1 MRLLARI
8 AELIRGRR
16 QQQAQQTKRAYLLS
30 LYMGEANGVEGPDRA
45 FRPNRQRQHSK
56 GTKRQGNA

>member
-16 QQQAQQTKRAYLLS
+16 QQQVQQTKRAYLMS

-45 FRPNRQRQHSK
+45 FRPNRQRQHGK
-56 GTKRQGNA
+56 GVKRQDNG

>member
-30 LYMGEANGVEGPDRA
+30 LYMGEANGTEGPDRA
-45 FRPNRQRQHSK
+45 FRPNRQRQHGK
-56 GTKRQGNA
+56 GVKGQDNI

>member
-1 MRLLARI
+1 MRLFARI
-8 AELIRGRR
+8 AELVRGRR
-16 QQQAQQTKRAYLLS
+16 QQQAQQTKRAHLLS

-56 GTKRQGNA
+56 GAKRQDNA

>member
-16 QQQAQQTKRAYLLS
+16 QQQAQQTKRAYLMS

-56 GTKRQGNA
+56 VTKRQDNG